1 MLSERRDGALVVR
14 APAKVNLFLE
24 VLARRPDGYHEIAS
38 LLVAVS
44 LYDTLEFKEDPSG
57 AVRLRCDAPE
67 LSTGPDNLVHKA
79 AALLRQRTGCA
90 RGADVRLTKR
100 IPMAAG
106 LAGGSTDCA
115 AALAG
120 LNRLWRL
127 GLGRDE
133 LARLGGE
140 LGSDVRFFFHTP
152 AAWCTG
158 RGEVVAPL
166 ALGRPLDLV
175 IAKPAVGLSTAEVYR
190 GVTVPERPEG
200 GEEVRRAVAAG
211 DVEEIGRR
219 LHNRLQEA
227 AERLRPEIAAGL
239 RRLRALGPAG
249 QMMSGSGTSLFALCR
264 DTGEAQRLA
273 RALRRAPDDI
283 SPPGSVVGGGYQV
296 YVVRSCS

>member
-1 MLSERRDGALVVR
+1 MLSERRDGTVVVR

-24 VLARRPDGYHEIAS
+24 VLARRPDGYHEIAT

-44 LYDTLEFKEDPSG
+44 LYDTLEFKEEASG
-57 AVRLRCDAPE
+57 AIRLRCDTPD
-67 LSTGPDNLVHKA
+67 LTTGPDNLVVKA
-79 AALLRQRTGCA
+79 ADLLRQRAGCT

-106 LAGGSTDCA
+106 LAGGSTDGA
-115 AALAG
+115 AALEG

-127 GLGRDE
+127 GLTRDE

-140 LGSDVRFFFHTP
+140 LGSDVPFFFHTP

-175 IAKPAVGLSTAEVYR
+175 IVKPLVGLSTAEVYR
-190 GVTVPERPEG
+190 GVTLPERPET
-200 GEEVRRAVAAG
+200 GEEARRAAEAG
-211 DVEEIGRR
+211 DVEEVGRR

-227 AERLRPEIAAGL
+227 ASRLRPEIEAGL
-239 RRLRALGPAG
+239 GRLRALGPAG

-264 DTGEAQRLA
+264 DPGEAQRVA
-273 RALRRAPDDI
+273 RALRQP
-283 SPPGSVVGGGYQV
+283 SVLPPAGVGAVGDFQV